1 MKFRKFISLS
11 AALISVSLG
20 ISALP
25 CSAALSLGDVDKNGI
40 IDGKDATGILS
51 YYAAVSAN
59 KEGAL
64 NAEQQTAADVD
75 QDGKID
81 GVDATTV
88 LSYYAST
95 SVGLADSLEYYVQ
108 NRRAPLDVYPT
119 GLESE
124 EQARSFV
131 SGSWLLMPQGQPPQ
145 TDESVLSLKLEGD
158 SAEIAISKGEKKGT
172 VKSGLTMK
180 NLYDTPRGCYNLIS
194 TVPPTSLEYS
204 SLSVPM
210 SYTSAMDIQ
219 YLGANVN
226 GRYVIAVNL
235 VGESISPLEL
245 MLGDQQAD
253 NDTWIFTQYGN
264 NVLHKPDVLEHASM
278 RVKDKT
284 FYAYRWLDTGDSV
297 YLQEM
302 NTKPVEITGQDGSKA
317 TALEFSYPLNGH
329 AMVAVQY
336 PIESDLTKTDCDTYR
351 PGLVKVTTD
360 KNGNITELKP
370 LKNSVRG
377 MYQE

>member
-1 MKFRKFISLS
+1 
-11 AALISVSLG
+11 
-20 ISALP
+20 
-25 CSAALSLGDVDKNGI
+25 
-40 IDGKDATGILS
+40 
-51 YYAAVSAN
+51 
-59 KEGAL
+59 
-64 NAEQQTAADVD
+64 
-75 QDGKID
+75 
-81 GVDATTV
+81 
-88 LSYYAST
+88 
-95 SVGLADSLEYYVQ
+95 
-108 NRRAPLDVYPT
+108 
-119 GLESE
+119 
-124 EQARSFV
+124 
-131 SGSWLLMPQGQPPQ
+131 
-145 TDESVLSLKLEGD
+145 
-158 SAEIAISKGEKKGT
+158 
-172 VKSGLTMK
+172 MK

-204 SLSVPM
+204 SLPVPM

-297 YLQEM
+297 YLHEM